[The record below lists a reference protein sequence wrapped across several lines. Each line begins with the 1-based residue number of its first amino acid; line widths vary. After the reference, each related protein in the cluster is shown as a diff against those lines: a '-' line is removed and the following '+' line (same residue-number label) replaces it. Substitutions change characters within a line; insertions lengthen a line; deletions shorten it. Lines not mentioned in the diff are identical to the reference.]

1 MTPSLCHCVYL
12 PLVQP
17 LTWRLLL
24 RAFSSTIVA
33 LEAFVERKK
42 EAGANTIHFTQIICF
57 VKPLVPEGEEVQR
70 LIGVP
75 SPPLR
80 HCWISGSSGVS
91 TPRAAK
97 AKCPTLGGLHN
108 GDCTLSQLLVS
119 LARLGIPWLV
129 DVSLPPPPLL
139 SHTILPVCLD
149 SPLLIK
155 TPVISDYT
163 PTILHLNWLHLQ
175 TT

>member
-1 MTPSLCHCVYL
+1 MTPNLCHCVYS
-12 PLVQP
+12 PLGQP

-42 EAGANTIHFTQIICF
+42 EAGADTTHFTQIICF
-57 VKPLVPEGEEVQR
+57 VKPLVQR

-80 HCWISGSSGVS
+80 HCRISGSSGVS
-91 TPRAAK
+91 TPGAAK
-97 AKCPTLGGLHN
+97 AKRPTLGGLHN
-108 GDCTLSQLLVS
+108 GHCTLSQLLVS
-119 LARLGIPWLV
+119 LARLGIPWRV
-129 DVSLPPPPLL
+129 DVSLPPLPLL
-139 SHTILPVCLD
+139 SHTILPVCLG
-149 SPLLIK
+149 SPLLVKI
-155 TPVISDYT
+155 PVISDYT
-163 PTILHLNWLHLQ
+163 PTILHLNGLHLQ